1 MRMKRAHPATSSV
14 QRRGPAASAVPAARP
29 RRTRRATNLTVDQAL
44 ADEARALG
52 LNLSQL
58 FEEHLEAVLKQH
70 RAAAWLKENAAAFEA
85 YNAFVDRT
93 GIWNE
98 DERDW

>member
-1 MRMKRAHPATSSV
+1 M
-14 QRRGPAASAVPAARP
+14 
-29 RRTRRATNLTVDQAL
+29 
-44 ADEARALG
+44 
-52 LNLSQL
+52 
-58 FEEHLEAVLKQH
+58 LKQH